1 MKIIIAEKKKEL
13 YDHLLPICSSES
25 VEIVT
30 CSNEQDLIM
39 LARQSLPLVI
49 VLESDYSI
57 NNQSLLNSLLEI
69 ENLREIPMLFVC
81 RNDEE
86 KKQIINLSSSGVFDI
101 ISKPV
106 DINEFISR
114 IKVFIKLA
122 LAQRR
127 NHESLKML
135 DQLHTQLSKEHLKFV
150 KILELMPV
158 AILIYKDDLTLEF
171 MNHDAELLTGYQFSL
186 FKNKKIDYIY
196 DKLQFQRNY
205 ENIIKIQG
213 ELYCR
218 DTFINHQGR
227 KINIERKCINITD
240 KARNVICR
248 VDVFRDITTALEL
261 EVLMEARI
269 EERSQGVLATQNI
282 TMMSLASLAES
293 RDNETGLHLERMRT
307 YSKMIAQ
314 ELLDHNVFAEVNAQ
328 FVKDIYSSS
337 PLHDIGKVGTPDYVL
352 LKPGKLTSEEWEI
365 MKMHPVIG
373 AKTLQDAINQGAHAS
388 FLAMARDICYGHHEK
403 YDGSGYP
410 KGLKGTEIPLSAR
423 IVALADCYD
432 ALRSARI
439 YKNAYSHE
447 ESKQLIIEKSGI
459 YYDPH
464 VVDAFIR
471 IEKHIIEIA
480 EKFRDEEEDHTKTD
494 ISGLRR

>member
-1 MKIIIAEKKKEL
+1 MKILIAEKKSEL
-13 YDHLLPICSSES
+13 LNHLKPICSAEG

-30 CSNEQDLIM
+30 CNAEQDLIT
-39 LARQSLPLVI
+39 LTRQSLPLVI
-49 VLESDYSI
+49 VLDTDYSKD
-57 NNQSLLNSLLEI
+57 NQILLDTLRKI
-69 ENLREIPMLFVC
+69 ENLSDIPILFVC
-81 RNDEE
+81 KDEAE
-86 KKQIINLSSSGVFDI
+86 KKQVLNLSSSVHDI
-101 ISKPV
+101 ISKPI
-106 DINEFISR
+106 DLYEFISR
-114 IKVFIKLA
+114 IKVFIRLA
-122 LAQRR
+122 MAQRKNR
-127 NHESLKML
+127 ESLRML
-135 DQLHTQLSKEHLKFV
+135 DQLNSELSKEHLKFL
-150 KILELMPV
+150 KIMELMPV
-158 AILIYKDDLTLEF
+158 GIIIYNDDMTLEF

-196 DKLQFQRNY
+196 EKLQFQRNY

-218 DTFINHQGR
+218 DTFINHQNR
-227 KINIERKCINITD
+227 KINIERKCLNIVD
-240 KARNVICR
+240 KDKKIICR

-269 EERSQGVLATQNI
+269 EERSQGVIATQNI
-282 TMMSLASLAES
+282 TMMALASLAES
-293 RDNETGLHLERMRT
+293 RDNETGMHLERMRT

-314 ELLDHNVFAEVNAQ
+314 DLLEHQVFPEVNPQ

-352 LKPGKLTSEEWEI
+352 LKPGKLTAEEWEI

-388 FLAMARDICYGHHEK
+388 FLEMAKDICYGHHEK
-403 YDGSGYP
+403 VDGSGYP
-410 KGLKGTEIPLSAR
+410 KGAKGNEIPLSAR

-439 YKNAYSHE
+439 YKNAFSHE

-459 YYDPH
+459 FYDPH
-464 VVDAFIR
+464 VIEAFVR
-471 IEKHIIEIA
+471 IENKIIEVA
-480 EKFRDEEEDHTKTD
+480 EKFRDEEEDTSKTD
-494 ISGLRR
+494 ISHIRR